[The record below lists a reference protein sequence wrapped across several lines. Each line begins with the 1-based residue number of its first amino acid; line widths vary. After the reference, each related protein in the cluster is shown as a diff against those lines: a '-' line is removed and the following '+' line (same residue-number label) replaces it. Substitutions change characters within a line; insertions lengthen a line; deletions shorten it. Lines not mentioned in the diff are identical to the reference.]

1 MRDAAAREA
10 ALDVERSFIVQAP
23 AGSGKT
29 ELLVRRFLKL
39 LEVVKKPEEVL
50 AITFTRKAAAEMRK
64 RVLERLREAGN
75 ESAEIAHR
83 LRVQTIDSFCTALT
97 RQVPVLARF
106 GAQPE
111 IIEDARPLY
120 REAAARVFEEFN
132 PATERLLA
140 HLDNNIPLATDQLA
154 KMLESRDRW
163 LRKTGAVP
171 TRAELEAT
179 LVSERTRLLERAQ
192 ALHPKASEALA
203 RGVLTQKGEWTKRSP
218 PPPELV
224 RIPGLREALWA
235 VYNMPPA
242 QYDDRQWEAL
252 EAILA
257 LLKPAVAQLKVLF
270 GERGQADFTE
280 FAHGALEALGSVD
293 DPSDLLLSLDQ
304 KISHVLVDE
313 FQDTSL
319 SQFELLTRLTSGWQE
334 GDGRTLFLVGDP
346 MQSIYR
352 FREAEVSLFLQ
363 AKHSGLGSV
372 KLEPIELSTNRRSQE
387 GLVKWFNE
395 SFPRVL
401 PAQEDQT
408 SGAVPYLPASPHE
421 PALPGAAVTWHCGY
435 DREEEAKK
443 VVAIV
448 REAAGSKA
456 ILVRNRAHLDE
467 IVPALK
473 EAGVRFRA
481 LDIEQLG
488 EKQVVQDLYALTRA
502 LLHLGDRI
510 AWFACLRAPWCG
522 LTLADLLALSSGRG
536 EEGRSEY
543 TNSEYTSGG
552 ALVFDRMDDVS
563 HLSPDGQKR
572 VDRVR
577 SVLAPL
583 VKNRLRGSLRERVE
597 GAWLA
602 LGAPACV
609 ESETDLEDAEIFLDE
624 LERLED
630 AGEVDLA
637 ALEDRID
644 RRLYAQPD
652 VRATKDAVE
661 IMTIHRAKGL
671 EFDTV
676 IVPGLDRLPRS
687 GPKPLLVW
695 KSLLPSGLLLA
706 PIDETGAGE
715 DPTYRY
721 VRELDKEADD
731 IEAGRLFYV
740 AATRARQRLHLL
752 ACAKADEDLKA
763 KEPSKRSLLAK
774 IWWQARERFGEAPAD
789 AIAEPERMPIHDVL
803 HRLPAG
809 FALPQAPAS
818 VKWTAPDE
826 ERREEEIEF
835 SWAGETARHVGTIV
849 HRWLLRIADDELRG
863 WDAERVDALKKRFA
877 KELERRGVPHREL
890 NVSVELVTTAL
901 KNAISDERGRWVLG
915 PHPEARSEH
924 RVRATSAAGANTYI
938 VDRIFRTAEGVRWIV
953 DYKTSSHEGA
963 DTEGFLDQQR
973 ERYRAQL
980 ERYAHALAAGEVTL
994 ALYFPVLSGWREW
1007 PS

>member
-1 MRDAAAREA
+1 MKDAAARET
-10 ALDVERSFIVQAP
+10 ALDVKRSFIVQAP

-50 AITFTRKAAAEMRK
+50 AITFTKKAAAEMRK
-64 RVLERLREAGN
+64 RVLERLRETGN
-75 ESAEIAHR
+75 ESTEIAHR
-83 LRVQTIDSFCTALT
+83 LRIQTIDSFCTALT

-111 IIEDARPLY
+111 IIEDAKPLY
-120 REAAARVFEEFN
+120 KEAAARVFEEFN

-140 HLDNNIPLATDQLA
+140 HLDNNIPLATEQLA

-179 LVSERTRLLERAQ
+179 LVSERTRLLKRAQ
-192 ALHPKASEALA
+192 ALYPKASEALA
-203 RGVLTQKGEWTKRSP
+203 RGCLTQKGEWTKRSP

-224 RIPGLREALWA
+224 RIPGMREALWA
-235 VYNMPPA
+235 LYNMPPA

-319 SQFELLTRLTSGWQE
+319 SQFELLTKLTSGWQP

-363 AKHSGLGSV
+363 AKHSGIGSV
-372 KLEPIELSTNRRSQE
+372 ALEPIELSTNRRSQE

-435 DREEEAKK
+435 DREEEAKL

-448 REAAGSKA
+448 REASGSKA

-467 IVPALK
+467 IVPALN

-488 EKQVVQDLYALTRA
+488 EKQVVQDLYALTRT

-510 AWFACLRAPWCG
+510 AWLACLRAPWCG
-522 LTLADLLALSSGRG
+522 LTLADLLLLSSGRG
-536 EEGRSEY
+536 EEGG
-543 TNSEYTSGG
+543 SEYTSSG
-552 ALVFDRMDDVS
+552 ALILDKMRDVT

-572 VDRVR
+572 VGRVR

-583 VKNRLRGSLRERVE
+583 VKNRLRGPLRERVE

-602 LGAPACV
+602 LGGPACV
-609 ESETDLEDAEIFLDE
+609 ESETGLEDADIFLDE
-624 LERLED
+624 LERLEE

-637 ALEDRID
+637 ALEDKID

-652 VRATKDAVE
+652 VKAPKDAVE

-671 EFDTV
+671 EFDSV

-706 PIDETGAGE
+706 PIDETGAGD
-715 DPTYRY
+715 DPTYEY

-752 ACAKADEDLKA
+752 ACAKADEDLRP
-763 KEPSKRSLLAK
+763 KEPSRRSLLAK
-774 IWWQARERFGEAPAD
+774 IWWQAREHFGEASAD

-809 FALPQAPAS
+809 FALPKAPTS

-826 ERREEEIEF
+826 GRQEEEIEF

-849 HRWLLRIADDELRG
+849 HRWLQRIADDELRT
-863 WDAERVDALKKRFA
+863 WDATRIDALRSRFA
-877 KELERRGVPHREL
+877 KELERRGIPPREL
-890 NVSVELVTTAL
+890 KASAEQISVAL
-901 KNAISDERGRWVLG
+901 RNAISDERGRWVLG

-924 RVRATSAAGANTYI
+924 RIRVAGAAGANTYI
-938 VDRIFRTAEGVRWIV
+938 VDRIFRTAEDVRWIV
-953 DYKTSSHEGA
+953 DYKTSRHEGA
-963 DTEGFLDQQR
+963 DREAFLDREQ

-980 ERYAHALAAGEVTL
+980 EAYARALAPGDATL
-994 ALYFPVLSGWREW
+994 GLYFPVLAAWRQW
-1007 PS
+1007 GAGKG

>member
-1 MRDAAAREA
+1 VVKEMKDAAARER
-10 ALDVERSFIVQAP
+10 ALDVRRSFIVQAP

-29 ELLVRRFLKL
+29 DLLVRRFLKL
-39 LEVVKKPEEVL
+39 LNTVQKPEEIL
-50 AITFTRKAAAEMRK
+50 AITFTKKAAAEMRK
-64 RVLERLREAGN
+64 RILKELPNA
-75 ESAEIAHR
+75 AEIAHR
-83 LRVQTIDSFCTALT
+83 LRIQTIDAFCAALT
-97 RQVPVLARF
+97 RQVPVMARF

-111 IIEDARPLY
+111 IVEDARDLY
-120 REAAARVFEEFN
+120 LEAASRVFRQFN
-132 PATERLLA
+132 PASEKLLA
-140 HLDNNIPLATDQLA
+140 HLDNNVPLATGLLA
-154 KMLESRDRW
+154 NMLYNRDRW
-163 LRKTGAVP
+163 LRKTGEAP
-171 TRAELEAT
+171 TRTELEAT
-179 LVSERTRLLERAQ
+179 LASERDRLLARAK
-192 ALHPKASEALA
+192 ALYPRASEALA
-203 RGVLTQKGEWTKRSP
+203 RGYLTQKGDWAKRP
-218 PPPELV
+218 AAPKELV
-224 RIPGLREALWA
+224 SIPGLREALFA
-235 VYNMPPA
+235 LCNMPPA
-242 QYDDRQWEAL
+242 EYGDRQWEAL
-252 EAILA
+252 GAILA
-257 LLKPAVAQLKVLF
+257 LLKPAVAHLKVLF
-270 GERGQADFTE
+270 AERGQADFTE

-319 SQFELLTRLTSGWQE
+319 SQFELLARLTSGWQE

-443 VVAIV
+443 VVSIV
-448 REAAGSKA
+448 REAPGSKA

-473 EAGVRFRA
+473 AAGVRFRA

-510 AWFACLRAPWCG
+510 AWLASLRAPWCG
-522 LTLADLLALSSGRG
+522 LTLADLLLLSSGRG
-536 EEGRSEY
+536 EEGGSEY
-543 TNSEYTSGG
+543 ASGG
-552 ALVFDRMDDVS
+552 ALIFDKMRDVT
-563 HLSPDGQKR
+563 HLSADGRKR
-572 VDRVR
+572 VERVR

-583 VKNRLRGSLRERVE
+583 VKNRLRGFLRERVE
-597 GAWLA
+597 GVWLA
-602 LGAPACV
+602 LGGPACV
-609 ESETDLEDAEIFLDE
+609 DSETDLEDAEMFLDE
-624 LERLED
+624 LERLEE
-630 AGEVDLA
+630 AGEVDIA
-637 ALEDRID
+637 ALEDKID

-652 VRATKDAVE
+652 VKAEKNAVE

-695 KSLLPSGLLLA
+695 KSLLPFGLLLA

-715 DPTYRY
+715 DPTYQY
-721 VRELDKEADD
+721 ARELDKEADD

-740 AATRARQRLHLL
+740 AATRAKQRLHLL
-752 ACAKADEDLKA
+752 ACAKADEDLGPKD
-763 KEPSKRSLLAK
+763 PSKRSLLAK
-774 IWWQARERFGEAPAD
+774 IWWQAREHFGEAPAD
-789 AIAEPERMPIHDVL
+789 AIAEPERTPIHDVL
-803 HRLPAG
+803 HRLPAS
-809 FALPQAPAS
+809 FAQPSAPAS

-826 ERREEEIEF
+826 GRQEEQIEF
-835 SWAGETARHVGTIV
+835 SWAGETARHVGTVV
-849 HRWLLRIADDELRG
+849 HRWLQRIADDGLRG
-863 WDAERVDALKKRFA
+863 WDAKRVDGLKKRFA
-877 KELERRGVPHREL
+877 GELERRGVPPGDLKASTEQ
-890 NVSVELVTTAL
+890 VSAAL

-924 RVRATSAAGANTYI
+924 RIRVTGAAGGNTYV
-938 VDRIFRTAEGVRWIV
+938 VDRIFRTTEDVRWIV
-953 DYKTSSHEGA
+953 DYKSSRHEGA
-963 DTEGFLDQQR
+963 DREAFLDSER
-973 ERYRAQL
+973 ERYRGQL
-980 ERYAHALAAGEVTL
+980 EAYARALAQSDATL
-994 ALYFPVLSGWREW
+994 GLYFPVLAAWRQW
-1007 PS
+1007 RAGDG